1 MKKIQL
7 VTYEPSK
14 FKDYDSKIDIRD
26 FNKLEA
32 LDNYEINVI
41 DLSSTE
47 IWANKGTKEDKPS
60 LNSKMSND
68 FASINKMI
76 SNSKKSKTIIC

>member
-7 VTYEPSK
+7 ITYEPNV
-14 FKDYDSKIDIRD
+14 FKDYDNNIDIAD

-41 DLSSTE
+41 DLSSTQ
-47 IWANKGTKEDKPS
+47 IWTNKLS
-60 LNSKMSND
+60 L
-68 FASINKMI
+68 IHI
-76 SNSKKSKTIIC
+76 

>member
-14 FKDYDSKIDIRD
+14 FNDYDIKIDIRD

-47 IWANKGTKEDKPS
+47 I
-60 LNSKMSND
+60 
-68 FASINKMI
+68 
-76 SNSKKSKTIIC
+76 